1 MKKAPNRGP
10 VGCLRLP
17 LEGQIIFARAS
28 EKNSF
33 KKQTMIADA
42 KKEKRRTKFGFLRL
56 GHVGDR
62 EVGILYL
69 SEWLSVLTVDIM
81 LLLLLLLLSSPSEK
95 LGHEFGRIL
104 KGAV

>member
-1 MKKAPNRGP
+1 MSPAPIGGP
-10 VGCLRLP
+10 DHLRQSVG
-17 LEGQIIFARAS
+17 
-28 EKNSF
+28 EKQFQKTNN
-33 KKQTMIADA
+33 DRRCE
-42 KKEKRRTKFGFLRL
+42 KEKRRAKFGFLRL